1 VRLLLIEIL
10 RRHKPWQLL
19 GVVMLAFLW
28 YLAGGEDDPETAPM
42 ALGASMTAVY
52 MMGGGGFTMMV
63 PQALSYLPL
72 SRRDIWR
79 ANWLAATVW
88 PTVLATAT
96 MLVMMLLPATRT
108 TVGFSRIPLAAA
120 YGFAYAGVW
129 SVLVMLMAS
138 AASHP
143 RIRRWLGDPITAIT
157 PLVTMGGFYVGFW
170 GSRYVS
176 LPTRWSEFSPLGAF
190 LLASTIGLVMVM
202 YFYSPPV
209 TGKLPLRAGNRRGA
223 AERAASRPL
232 SSSRLTGLPRLLWN
246 EYAWTMA
253 IAGAVVVGLAIT
265 VVALDTF
272 RNTQQLAAGV
282 VRAQLLQLFDSNSAG
297 PEFGFGYIFW
307 LMMYFLASVAR
318 FGSIIRHLRVLPV
331 RPLQLNAIFVAWPA
345 AVLVTLWGALLA
357 AYVLVVGQPVT
368 SLSLGLLL
376 SLIGASA
383 LTRSIGLRWE
393 HGWAAVIFLALMS
406 SVLGVLPMPRLPGQ
420 ELFLSGV
427 ACLVAAALLNRAT
440 LGHSAAYRRPTMAIG
455 MPPPR

>member
-1 VRLLLIEIL
+1 
-10 RRHKPWQLL
+10 
-19 GVVMLAFLW
+19 
-28 YLAGGEDDPETAPM
+28 
-42 ALGASMTAVY
+42 
-52 MMGGGGFTMMV
+52 
-63 PQALSYLPL
+63 
-72 SRRDIWR
+72 
-79 ANWLAATVW
+79 
-88 PTVLATAT
+88 
-96 MLVMMLLPATRT
+96 
-108 TVGFSRIPLAAA
+108 
-120 YGFAYAGVW
+120 
-129 SVLVMLMAS
+129 
-138 AASHP
+138 
-143 RIRRWLGDPITAIT
+143 
-157 PLVTMGGFYVGFW
+157 VGFW

-345 AVLVTLWGALLA
+345 AVLVTLWSALLA

-420 ELFLSGV
+420 DLFLSGV